1 MWHPEVLPP
10 EWASVAV
17 ELDELGLLTDAYMA
31 GGTAL
36 ALRFGHRVSGDLE
49 LMSPVPFS
57 SEETR
62 ERLLDRPE
70 VLHLEY
76 AQHTLRAE
84 IRGIQICIL
93 HHPHPLLFPT
103 DPLGGLQIADA
114 RDVACM
120 TTAAVINRGHR
131 QDFVDLYVAAQEFGL
146 ASILDW
152 MDRKYAVAPFERARV
167 LQALTEFSDAEKEP
181 MPELLTPIEWADVRR
196 FFEMSS

>member
-10 EWASVAV
+10 AWASVAV

-36 ALRFGHRVSGDLE
+36 ALRFGHRRAGDLE
-49 LMSPVPFS
+49 LMSPTPFS
-57 SEETR
+57 SEEAR

-70 VLHLEY
+70 VLNLEY
-76 AQHTLRAE
+76 AEHTLRAE

-93 HHPHPLLFPT
+93 HCRYPLLFPT

-120 TTAAVINRGHR
+120 TAASVINRGHR
-131 QDFVDLYVAAQEFGL
+131 QDFVDLYVAGQAFGMAQIFE
-146 ASILDW
+146 W

-167 LQALTEFSDAEKEP
+167 LQALTEFSDAEQEP
-181 MPELLTPIEWADVRR
+181 MPDLLTPIEWADVRR
-196 FFEMSS
+196 YFEMSS